1 MGLRALLVALI
12 VAATA
17 TFVVGVS
24 IERGDEA
31 AHHDAAGEA
40 AAPSDEHQ
48 QPGGE
53 AERSTRRASPPTRC
67 RASRSHMPNCGRSAS
82 TSRRGRSSLAAAL
95 ASLALAAGAW
105 LRPRRTALLTLV
117 ALAMLA
123 FAVLDVREVLHQADI
138 DESGLAIL
146 AGAVAALHLAA
157 AFVAAAMA
165 SRSRSSVAA
174 PTGPTGTLAA

>member
-40 AAPSDEHQ
+40 TAPSDEHQ

-53 AERSTRRASPPTRC
+53 ADEHAE
-67 RASRSHMPNCGRSAS
+67 GESADALPS
-82 TSRRGRSSLAAAL
+82 VEEPHAELRPLGIDVEAWPFVAAAAL

-105 LRPRRTALLTLV
+105 LRPRSTALLTLV